1 MFTSKKKLLAL
12 SLGLCLTASTLAL
25 ASCNKGGYQSSSEPQ
40 TSESTPIEAIK
51 STNGLIYTLS
61 PDGSYY
67 SVTGYDGTS
76 KKVICGDY
84 YKDLPI
90 KEIADNAFRGTAIEK
105 IELSSGITKIGQYA
119 FFACKTLSSVTIPD
133 TVTEIGD
140 YAFSACSSLT
150 NVDLPEGVTHIYDK
164 AFYRS
169 INLISITLPESL
181 THVGC
186 GVFEGCDNLQYY
198 YYDNA
203 KYLGNS
209 ENKFVA
215 LIKADRENRSCAV
228 HQGAKVIAGEAFEDC
243 TSLNSVTVSKNVIT
257 IGDRAFK
264 DCSSLK
270 LITLPENL
278 ETIGVSAFAY
288 CNQLTSVNLP
298 NNLKVIGDG
307 AFSHS
312 GITKIYIPDLVEV
325 IPAYTFNECKNLDEA
340 EMGKGV
346 KVIDDYA
353 FNNCVSLKN
362 VLVKNLE
369 NGTLEKIGSFAFANT
384 KALESLTIPA
394 SVKEVGEKAFIDSN
408 LQRIYS
414 YHTKD
419 AFSQNGLN
427 ISLAGLPIYFYS
439 EVEPSLNQQGTAYD
453 GNYFFVDENQDK
465 QIWVYN
471 P

>member
-1 MFTSKKKLLAL
+1 MFTSKKKLFAFT
-12 SLGLCLTASTLAL
+12 LGLCLTASTLAL
-25 ASCNKGGYQSSSEPQ
+25 ASCNEGGDHSSSAPQ
-40 TSESTPIEAIK
+40 INESTPIEAIK

-61 PDGSYY
+61 DDGSYY
-67 SVTGYDGTS
+67 SISGYDGTS

-84 YKDLPI
+84 YENLPI

-105 IELSSGITKIGQYA
+105 IEISSGITKIGQYA
-119 FFACKTLSSVTIPD
+119 FFACKTLSSVTIPN

-140 YAFSACSSLT
+140 YAFSACSNLT
-150 NVDLPEGVTHIYDK
+150 HVDLPEGVTHIYDK

-169 INLISITLPESL
+169 VNLISISLPESL
-181 THVGC
+181 VHVGC
-186 GVFEGCDNLQYY
+186 GVFDGCDNLQYY

-209 ENKFVA
+209 TNKFVA
-215 LIKADRENRSCAV
+215 LIKADSGNTSCAV
-228 HQGAKVIAGEAFEDC
+228 HQDAKVIAGEALENC
-243 TSLNSVTVSKNVIT
+243 TSLNSVTVSKNLVT

-278 ETIGVSAFAY
+278 ETIGVSTFAY
-288 CNQLTSVNLP
+288 CSQLTSINLP
-298 NNLKVIGDG
+298 TNLKVIGDG

-312 GITKIYIPDLVEV
+312 GITKIFIPDLVEV
-325 IPAYTFNECKNLDEA
+325 IPAYTFNGCKNLDEA

-353 FNNCVSLKN
+353 FNDCVSLKT
-362 VLVKNLE
+362 VQIKNIE

-384 KALESLTIPA
+384 KKLETLTIPA
-394 SVKEVGEKAFIDSN
+394 SVKEVGEKAFIDSS
-408 LQRIYS
+408 LLRIYS

-419 AFSQNGLN
+419 GFNQNGLN
-427 ISLAGLPIYFYS
+427 ISLAGIPVFFYS
-439 EVEPSLNQQGTAYD
+439 ATEPNVNQQGTAYD
-453 GNYFFVDENQDK
+453 GNYFFVDENQNE